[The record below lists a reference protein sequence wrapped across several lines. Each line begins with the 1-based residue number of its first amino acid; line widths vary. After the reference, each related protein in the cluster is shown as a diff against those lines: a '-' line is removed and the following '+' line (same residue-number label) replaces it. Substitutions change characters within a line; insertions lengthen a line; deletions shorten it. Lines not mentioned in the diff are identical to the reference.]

1 MKTPQLSLRTKL
13 SLSFLL
19 VIIIGGFFTLIIGS
33 RIIRTTLISQ
43 AQAKVRHD
51 LSSAWMVFNAK
62 LNDIKVIVSL
72 TAAREG
78 LREAVQ
84 KNQKDILLKYLSRVR
99 TENGL
104 DILTL
109 ADARGVVLLRT
120 RNPEM
125 TGDDESSDEIIRQVL
140 KKNIAASPQILSR
153 DELLKEGRDLADKAV
168 LEFVSTPKAAPR
180 AENRETMGMM
190 LKAGAPVTDETGVL
204 LGVLYGGIL
213 LNRNY
218 DIVDS
223 IKDLVF
229 KGEKYKGR
237 ETGTATIFQNDL
249 RI

>member
-1 MKTPQLSLRTKL
+1 MKAPQFSLRTKL

-19 VIIIGGFFTLIIGS
+19 VIVIGGFFTLIIGS

-72 TAAREG
+72 TAARES

-84 KNQKDILLKYLSRVR
+84 KNQKDTLLKYLGRVR

-120 RNPEM
+120 SSSRRDATWPIRPCWSSSPRRKPRPERR
-125 TGDDESSDEIIRQVL
+125 TVKQWG
-140 KKNIAASPQILSR
+140 
-153 DELLKEGRDLADKAV
+153 
-168 LEFVSTPKAAPR
+168 
-180 AENRETMGMM
+180 
-190 LKAGAPVTDETGVL
+190 
-204 LGVLYGGIL
+204 
-213 LNRNY
+213 
-218 DIVDS
+218 
-223 IKDLVF
+223 
-229 KGEKYKGR
+229 
-237 ETGTATIFQNDL
+237 
-249 RI
+249 